1 METKTEKLLGLVI
14 RRTTWQIESLNR
26 SLEQE
31 KEDLVKEAQKGNTN
45 YVKQVCA
52 RIEQLERDLAIY
64 NSYKYELEGIMK
76 LDEEA

>member
-14 RRTTWQIESLNR
+14 RRTTWQIESINR

-64 NSYKYELEGIMK
+64 NTYKYELEEIVK
-76 LDEEA
+76 LGNE

>member
-14 RRTTWQIESLNR
+14 RRTTWQIESINR

-31 KEDLVKEAQKGNTN
+31 KEDLVQEAQKRNTN
-45 YVKQVCA
+45 CVKQICA

-64 NSYKYELEGIMK
+64 NSYKYELEEIMN
-76 LDEEA
+76 LGNE

>member
-14 RRTTWQIESLNR
+14 RRTTWHIESINR

-64 NSYKYELEGIMK
+64 NTYKYELEEIVK
-76 LDEEA
+76 LGNE

>member
-1 METKTEKLLGLVI
+1 METKTKKLLELVI
-14 RRTTWQIESLNR
+14 NRTTWQIENINR

-64 NSYKYELEGIMK
+64 NSYKYELEEIMN
-76 LDEEA
+76 LGNE

>member
-1 METKTEKLLGLVI
+1 METKTKKLLELVI
-14 RRTTWQIESLNR
+14 NRTTWQIESINR

-64 NSYKYELEGIMK
+64 NSYKYELEEIMT
-76 LDEEA
+76 LGNE

>member
-14 RRTTWQIESLNR
+14 NRTTWQIESINR

-64 NSYKYELEGIMK
+64 NSYKYELEEIMN
-76 LDEEA
+76 LGNE

>member
-1 METKTEKLLGLVI
+1 METKTEKLLELVI
-14 RRTTWQIESLNR
+14 NRTTWQIESINR

-45 YVKQVCA
+45 YVKQVCV

-64 NSYKYELEGIMK
+64 NTYKYELEGIIN
-76 LDEEA
+76 LGNE

>member
-14 RRTTWQIESLNR
+14 RRTTWQIESINR

-31 KEDLVKEAQKGNTN
+31 KEDLVQEAQKGNTN
-45 YVKQVCA
+45 YVKQICA
-52 RIEQLERDLAIY
+52 RIEQLERDLTIY

-76 LDEEA
+76 LEEKA

>member
-14 RRTTWQIESLNR
+14 RRTTWQIESINR

-31 KEDLVKEAQKGNTN
+31 KETLVQEAQKGNTN
-45 YVKQVCA
+45 YVKQICT

-64 NSYKYELEGIMK
+64 NTYKYELEGIIN
-76 LDEEA
+76 LGNE